1 MVERNLA
8 KVEVASSRLVSRS
21 NYKPTG
27 GVAEWLCSGLQ
38 SRGRRFDS
46 DPRLQTFVRFSA
58 AFLAFAL
65 LALSHLAAFAAAADS
80 DIQVLTE
87 RQQGRIVSKASF
99 RLPLRPCEAFAF
111 LTDYEAN
118 LRVQPEIKE
127 WSVDRVAGN
136 KAIVRRLVRDSVL
149 LFPIQLETV
158 VEYTEM
164 RPREL
169 SFSLVRGDPK
179 FYAGRWSISS
189 ESGVSRV
196 LYESEVDFAL
206 KLPTIVI
213 DAVFRH
219 RLREQFRFLVDLARQ
234 RDYQNAEA
242 CRLASGGVN

>member
-1 MVERNLA
+1 MRPA
-8 KVEVASSRLVSRS
+8 GAI
-21 NYKPTG
+21 
-27 GVAEWLCSGLQ
+27 
-38 SRGRRFDS
+38 
-46 DPRLQTFVRFSA
+46 PRLFAQWLHPTSKPSCALVRFSA
-58 AFLAFAL
+58 VFLTFTM
-65 LALSHLAAFAAAADS
+65 LAVSPLAAFAAVVEP

-87 RQQGRIVSKASF
+87 RRQGRILSKASF

-158 VEYTEM
+158 VEYTEI

-169 SFSLVRGDPK
+169 SFSLIRGDPQ
-179 FYAGRWSISS
+179 FYAGRWSIAS
-189 ESGVSRV
+189 EAGGSRV
-196 LYESEVDFAL
+196 FYESEVEFAL
-206 KLPTIVI
+206 KVPAIVI

-219 RLREQFRFLVDLARQ
+219 RLREQFRFLADLARR
-234 RDYQNAEA
+234 RDYQSAEA
-242 CRLASGGVN
+242 CRLALGSVN

>member
-1 MVERNLA
+1 MDA
-8 KVEVASSRLVSRS
+8 GSIPTPAS
-21 NYKPTG
+21 KPSCA
-27 GVAEWLCSGLQ
+27 V
-38 SRGRRFDS
+38 
-46 DPRLQTFVRFSA
+46 VRFSA
-58 AFLAFAL
+58 AFLLFAL
-65 LALSHLAAFAAAADS
+65 QAFSPLAAFAAGVDP

-87 RQQGRIVSKASF
+87 RQQGRIISKASF

-136 KAIVRRLVRDSVL
+136 KVIVRRLVRDSVL

-158 VEYTEM
+158 VQYTEIGA
-164 RPREL
+164 REL
-169 SFSLVRGDPK
+169 SFSLLRGDPK

-189 ESGVSRV
+189 EAGGSRV
-196 LYESEVDFAL
+196 RYESEVDFAL
-206 KLPTIVI
+206 KLPAIVV

-219 RLREQFRFLVDLARQ
+219 RLREQFQFLADLVRQ